1 MPPCGICQT
10 WVLSTCSGPSMR
22 RPMKTLP
29 SRLNTARPAQGR
41 YGKDSNEGM
50 EGELADNSG
59 YERIQ
64 NCLTRNPGCADSSAA
79 FRFQVATAF
88 AALKRNSGLLGIS
101 AAGVAVDERFWS
113 GARPRQARSD
123 RPFSRVPPE

>member
-41 YGKDSNEGM
+41 YGKESNEAM
-50 EGELADNSG
+50 QGELG
-59 YERIQ
+59 QTQGTGEYRIA
-64 NCLTRNPGCADSSAA
+64 LREI
-79 FRFQVATAF
+79 QVV
-88 AALKRNSGLLGIS
+88 LCGPLGVS
-101 AAGVAVDERFWS
+101 AAGVAMDERFLS

-123 RPFSRVPPE
+123 RPFLGCLRNDDLLTLPA